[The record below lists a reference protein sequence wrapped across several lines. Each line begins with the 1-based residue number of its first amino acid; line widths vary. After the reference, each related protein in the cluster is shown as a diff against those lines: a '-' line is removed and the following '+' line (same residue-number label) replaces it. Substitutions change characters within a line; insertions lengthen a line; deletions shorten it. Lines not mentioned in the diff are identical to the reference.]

1 MIPRILEPEVMDTI
15 EEAVDYDSMDH
26 SAVNQLF
33 VKDLLNVIDR
43 NGNNQDQADRTTVL
57 DLGTGTALIP
67 LQLLKSQPLL
77 SPILACDLSLEML
90 NLARQHVQR
99 QHLQVSILP
108 IYCDCKRLPLSTASV
123 DIVMS
128 NSIVHHIPD
137 PIDVFHEMRR
147 VIRPGGVLFV
157 RDLMRPESNEIVE
170 HFVSTYTGDENAHQK
185 QLFRQS
191 LHAALTVDEVREL
204 LQAANFD
211 PNAVQA
217 TSDRHWTIAST
228 V

>member
-1 MIPRILEPEVMDTI
+1 
-15 EEAVDYDSMDH
+15 
-26 SAVNQLF
+26 
-33 VKDLLNVIDR
+33 
-43 NGNNQDQADRTTVL
+43 
-57 DLGTGTALIP
+57 
-67 LQLLKSQPLL
+67 
-77 SPILACDLSLEML
+77 
-90 NLARQHVQR
+90 
-99 QHLQVSILP
+99 
-108 IYCDCKRLPLSTASV
+108 
-123 DIVMS
+123 VMS

-170 HFVSTYTGDENAHQK
+170 HFVSTYTVDENAHQQ